1 MLTLYRTPEDELGL
15 QIENKL
21 RDIVIAHNVK
31 IIHTREEIPDDM
43 EYDSL
48 PVLIDNGNCISGET
62 ELIQHIEVLKKL
74 MKDWDKFQSDAC
86 FMDDDGRI
94 C

>member
-1 MLTLYRTPEDELGL
+1 MLTLYRKPDDELGL
-15 QIENKL
+15 LIENKL

-31 IIHTREEIPDDM
+31 IVQSKEEIPSNKGHDT
-43 EYDSL
+43 L
-48 PVLIDNGNCISGET
+48 PLLIDNGKCISGEK
-62 ELIQHIEVLKKL
+62 ELIRHIEDLKKL

-86 FMDDDGRI
+86 FMDDDGTL